1 MDSIIY
7 QTTWSEAQVL
17 LLENNE
23 FKSDISLLGMDKED
37 ALIVFEEHIR
47 ALEVEDIEDRD
58 SEKKRQKRLQRKNR
72 DNFLTLL
79 DALHEDGKLTSMST
93 WVELYPT
100 ISADL
105 KFSAMLGQPGSTPL
119 DLFKFYV
126 DQLKANFHDDKKLIK
141 EILKERKFIVE
152 VTTSFEQFATVVCE
166 DQRSASLD
174 AGNVKLTYNSML
186 EKAEAVEKDRLK
198 EENRRLRKLE
208 NEVKNHWIDAGLTAA
223 DSWEKAKATVVD
235 KIDFETYDK
244 ELKIEELWNEFISET
259 ENTCTHHHS
268 RAKKSKKNR
277 KHKKRS
283 RTSSVSSIEDASNI
297 EESPIEEMEDAVEKK
312 HKKKKKHKARSPSTE
327 EVSPVEKERLIR
339 EPSPVSKKVCVTFSR
354 DSLK

>member
-1 MDSIIY
+1 MDSITY

-47 ALEVEDIEDRD
+47 ALELEEIEDREV
-58 SEKKRQKRLQRKNR
+58 EKKRQKRLQRKNR

-79 DALHEDGKLTSMST
+79 DSLHEDGKLTSMST

-105 KFSAMLGQPGSTPL
+105 RFSAMLGQPGSTPL

-141 EILKERKFIVE
+141 EILKERKFVVDIN
-152 VTTSFEQFATVVCE
+152 TTFEQFATVVCE

-186 EKAEAVEKDRLK
+186 EKAETAEKDRLK
-198 EENRRLRKLE
+198 AETRRLRKLE
-208 NEVKNHWIDAGLTAA
+208 NEVKNHWLDAGLSAS
-223 DSWEKAKATVVD
+223 DSWEKAKAAVVD
-235 KIDFETYDK
+235 KLDFEAYDK
-244 ELKIEELWNEFISET
+244 ELKIEELWNEFISES

-268 RAKKSKKNR
+268 KSRKSKKNR
-277 KHKKRS
+277 KHKKHS
-283 RTSSVSSIEDASNI
+283 RTSSVSSEELSNF
-297 EESPIEEMEDAVEKK
+297 EESPIEDFDDAVEKK
-312 HKKKKKHKARSPSTE
+312 RKKKKKHKTRSSEDKSPSIC
-327 EVSPVEKERLIR
+327 EKERSSK
-339 EPSPVSKKVCVTFSR
+339 EASPVVKKVCFN
-354 DSLK
+354 